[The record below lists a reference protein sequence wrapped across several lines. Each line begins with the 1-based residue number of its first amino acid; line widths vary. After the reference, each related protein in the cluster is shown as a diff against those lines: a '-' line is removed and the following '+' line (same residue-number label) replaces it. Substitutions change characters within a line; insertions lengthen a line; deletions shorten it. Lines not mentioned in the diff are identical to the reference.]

1 MPLDK
6 KGYLRCLFSFPFLE
20 RTDNYFKIWSL
31 HYFQSV
37 LKWLMAYIVLGWRL
51 STKKNR
57 GDLKKEKVTVKS
69 FSPVWL
75 LVTLWT
81 VAYQAPLSMGS
92 PGKNTG
98 VGCHFLLQGIFPTLA
113 SNPGLLHCKQMLYPL
128 SHQGSP
134 RRRKERWISAIWT
147 ECITK
152 CRQQTPFWVFLDY
165 RPGEK
170 ETCMVAWLPF

>member
-1 MPLDK
+1 MTDGLH
-6 KGYLRCLFSFPFLE
+6 SFG
-20 RTDNYFKIWSL
+20 
-31 HYFQSV
+31 
-37 LKWLMAYIVLGWRL
+37 MAFEH
-51 STKKNR
+51 KKNR

-75 LVTLWT
+75 LVTPWT
-81 VAYQAPLSMGS
+81 VAHQAPPSVGS

-113 SNPGLLHCKQMLYPL
+113 SNPGLLHYKQMLYPL

-147 ECITK
+147 ECIIK
-152 CRQQTPFWVFLDY
+152 CGQQTPFWVFLDY
-165 RPGEK
+165 WVKRKPVWWHDCHFKTGESTK
-170 ETCMVAWLPF
+170 FNQ